1 MPGRLGSIDM
11 GQTVGQM
18 DQRTEILI
26 LENRMCENK
35 KHLTNGWMLPYLMWT
50 DTNDFEAKFR
60 LVRI

>member
-1 MPGRLGSIDM
+1 MHGSGCLGANAW
-11 GQTVGQM
+11 QAGQM

-35 KHLTNGWMLPYLMWT
+35 KGLTTGWMLPYLMWT

>member
-1 MPGRLGSIDM
+1 MPGRLGSINV

-18 DQRTEILI
+18 GQRTEILI

-35 KHLTNGWMLPYLMWT
+35 KGLTTGWMLPYLMWT

>member
-18 DQRTEILI
+18 GQRTEIVI
-26 LENRMCENK
+26 LENRTCENK
-35 KHLTNGWMLPYLMWT
+35 KGLTTGWMLLYLMWT